1 MLVLTLGFS
10 EVRAKIPGRHNA
22 LEIFTVKR
30 NIFPEISKVLLN
42 DAFAEFDRSSRIKNN
57 FTDRLN
63 LSGL

>member
-1 MLVLTLGFS
+1 M
-10 EVRAKIPGRHNA
+10 RAKIPGRHNA

-42 DAFAEFDRSSRIKNN
+42 DAFAEFDRSSRIKND

>member
-1 MLVLTLGFS
+1 MSVLTLGFS

-22 LEIFTVKR
+22 LEIFTVKG

-42 DAFAEFDRSSRIKNN
+42 DTFAEFDRSSRIKNII
-57 FTDRLN
+57 TDRLN